1 MTPALVSVLLQFERP
16 PRNPFGV
23 IRQTEA
29 DKQRGPTRGQPRKS
43 CCCARAGLQPIAA
56 NRVQK
61 RLDYSPE
68 RARTTTR
75 PEQPKLLP
83 TYVDAMKPNLS
94 LFVLLLFCAALT
106 ACGGG
111 SGGGQAATT
120 PASSSGAASAPLA
133 SAPTAGSSPSGTAV
147 AQSNTPNVQPIV
159 VTAAPRLTRNMLT
172 TSVTICQPGT
182 DNCATIDNIQVDT
195 GSHGLRILASA
206 VPAGL
211 PLAAITS
218 GAGISGECAV
228 FGGGYAWGAVRS
240 ADVRMAGQLAPSI
253 AIQLIADPAVP
264 TVPADCAGA
273 GPSMLTLDTLRA
285 NGILGVGAFAADCG
299 SACANAALPRWY
311 YGCDAAGAC
320 VPAAQPLAQ
329 QVVNPVSRFAL
340 DNNGVVIDL
349 PAVPDS
355 GALTVSGSMI
365 FGIGTQANNT
375 LGSARVLKG
384 NPQTGYVTTTQ
395 GAQTY
400 TQSYL
405 DTGSNGLFYRDT
417 QLPRC
422 GYWYCPSSTQSATA
436 TITGTD
442 GAANAVTFSVGNSRV
457 LFASANNAF
466 NNMAG
471 IASSGFGWGLPFFF
485 GRRVYTAIASRAT
498 SAGPGPYYAF

>member
-1 MTPALVSVLLQFERP
+1 MAPALVSVLLQFERP
-16 PRNPFGV
+16 SDNPFGAG
-23 IRQTEA
+23 RPTEP
-29 DKQRGPTRGQPRKS
+29 DKQRGQRMVS
-43 CCCARAGLQPIAA
+43 RANPVAALVPDFNPIAA
-56 NRVQK
+56 SRAQK
-61 RLDYSPE
+61 RLNNSPE
-68 RARTTTR
+68 RARTTRR
-75 PEQPKLLP
+75 PEQPKRLP
-83 TYVDAMKPNLS
+83 TYVDAMKLNLS
-94 LFVLLLFCAALT
+94 LPLLLLVCAALT

-120 PASSSGAASAPLA
+120 PASSSGAASAPVA
-133 SAPTAGSSPSGTAV
+133 SAPTAASSPSGTAV

-211 PLAAITS
+211 PLAASTS

-240 ADVRMAGQLAPSI
+240 ADVRMAGQLAASI

-311 YGCDAAGAC
+311 YGCDAGGAC

-329 QVVNPVSRFAL
+329 QVVNPDRKS
-340 DNNGVVIDL
+340 VV
-349 PAVPDS
+349 
-355 GALTVSGSMI
+355 
-365 FGIGTQANNT
+365 
-375 LGSARVLKG
+375 
-384 NPQTGYVTTTQ
+384 
-395 GAQTY
+395 
-400 TQSYL
+400 
-405 DTGSNGLFYRDT
+405 
-417 QLPRC
+417 
-422 GYWYCPSSTQSATA
+422 
-436 TITGTD
+436 
-442 GAANAVTFSVGNSRV
+442 
-457 LFASANNAF
+457 
-466 NNMAG
+466 
-471 IASSGFGWGLPFFF
+471 
-485 GRRVYTAIASRAT
+485 
-498 SAGPGPYYAF
+498 